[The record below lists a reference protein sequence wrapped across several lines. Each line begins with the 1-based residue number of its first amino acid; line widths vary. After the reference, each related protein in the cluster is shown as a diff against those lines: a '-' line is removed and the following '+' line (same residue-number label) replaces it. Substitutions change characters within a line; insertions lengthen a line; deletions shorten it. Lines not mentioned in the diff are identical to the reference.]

1 VSVANRER
9 LAPEAVDPGPR
20 AARTIH
26 LRNER
31 PDGSSFRLAGMV
43 DRPPPSAV
51 VYRMDAGCGPGCWPK
66 APSNDAT
73 RGISHQEEAMS
84 ESVIRAAVVQLR
96 SGDDVHHNLETVRQ
110 LVELAAQSGARLIA
124 LPENFCFLGS
134 LKEKGKLAESLTNP
148 SAPILKSMRHL
159 SRQLG
164 IHLILGGMPTKT
176 PEGRGF
182 YNTAVALDP
191 SGDAI
196 GVYHKIHLFDINIPD
211 GAVFQ
216 ESAHVT
222 AGETVTLAQM
232 GETKVGLSVC
242 YDLRFPEL
250 YRRLVRAGAEILCI
264 PAAFTLHTGKD
275 HWLPLL
281 RARAIE
287 NECYV
292 LAPAQFGRH
301 NPQRA
306 SFGKSCIVDPWGAI
320 IAQVPDKEG
329 YAMADLDLSFL
340 QRVRQGLPCLDHI
353 RLTTI

>member
-1 VSVANRER
+1 
-9 LAPEAVDPGPR
+9 
-20 AARTIH
+20 
-26 LRNER
+26 
-31 PDGSSFRLAGMV
+31 
-43 DRPPPSAV
+43 
-51 VYRMDAGCGPGCWPK
+51 
-66 APSNDAT
+66 
-73 RGISHQEEAMS
+73 MS

-96 SGDDVHHNLETVRQ
+96 SLDDVHHNLETVKQ
-110 LVELAAQSGARLIA
+110 LVEDAAQSGAQLIV
-124 LPENFCFLGS
+124 LPENFCFLGP
-134 LKEKGKLAESLTNP
+134 LEEKGKLAESLADP
-148 SAPILKSMRHL
+148 MAPILKSMR
-159 SRQLG
+159 QLAQQHG

-176 PEGRGF
+176 PDGQGF

-191 SGDAI
+191 SGEVTAA
-196 GVYHKIHLFDINIPD
+196 YHKIHLFDINIPE

-222 AGETVTLAQM
+222 PGESVTLAHM

-250 YRRLVRAGAEILCI
+250 YRRLVRAGAKILCI

-301 NPQRA
+301 SAERA
-306 SFGKSCIVDPWGAI
+306 SYGKSCIVDPWGAI

-329 YAMADLDLSFL
+329 YAMADLDLAFL
-340 QRVRQGLPCLDHI
+340 QQVRQGLPCLEHI